1 MKARRLEL
9 NIVDDHVAAI
19 ERHGVEA
26 MKKAIAALNAR
37 LKRSTRKGSKS
48 QEERENE
55 LFWKSFGGWQGD
67 GTAEELIEKIRKART
82 FTRVREK
89 L

>member
-1 MKARRLEL
+1 MKAGRLEL
-9 NIVDDHVAAI
+9 KIVDHVAAI

-37 LKRSTRKGSKS
+37 LKRSARKSSKS
-48 QEERENE
+48 QEEQEHE

-67 GTAEELIEKIRKART
+67 GTTGELIEKIRKART